1 MPSPSFILEILEP
14 VLFVWVEG
22 NMERG
27 CIALEG
33 VLCRVIRA
41 LGLFEGS
48 LTRIKHPGKMKA
60 KSRPRS
66 LSSN

>member
-1 MPSPSFILEILEP
+1 M
-14 VLFVWVEG
+14 FVWVER

-27 CIALEG
+27 CVALEG

-60 KSRPRS
+60 KSRPRR
-66 LSSN
+66 LRSN

>member
-1 MPSPSFILEILEP
+1 MPSPSFILENLKP

-22 NMERG
+22 NMERE

-60 KSRPRS
+60 KLRPRR
-66 LSSN
+66 LRSN